1 VNREMSQPQQPLK
14 QLRDKMNYSD
24 VIQNQLLTFQQALL
38 KSGNDVDSQ
47 REVEEAIKGLIHL
60 IPDSWKDE
68 QFEEDY
74 EKAIEEYEEDV
85 RPKYGGVR
93 LDKETC
99 KKLGLPITQ
108 KVERI
113 DWYKAFQACINL
125 LDRRGLL
132 SKTQWIEQLEELIED
147 EFAET
152 DLQ

>member
-1 VNREMSQPQQPLK
+1 MSQPQQPLK

-38 KSGNDVDSQ
+38 KSGSDVDSQ

-60 IPDSWKDE
+60 IPDSWKDK
-68 QFEEDY
+68 QFKEDY
-74 EKAIEEYEEDV
+74 EKATEEYEKDV

-108 KVERI
+108 KAERI

>member
-1 VNREMSQPQQPLK
+1 MSQPQQPLK

-38 KSGNDVDSQ
+38 KSGSDVDSQ

-68 QFEEDY
+68 QFKEDY
-74 EKAIEEYEEDV
+74 EKATEEYEEDV

>member
-1 VNREMSQPQQPLK
+1 MSQPQQPLK

-38 KSGNDVDSQ
+38 KSGSDVDSQ

-60 IPDSWKDE
+60 IPDSWKDK
-68 QFEEDY
+68 QFKEDY
-74 EKAIEEYEEDV
+74 EKAIETIEEDI
-85 RPKYGGVR
+85 RPTWGGIKVDIEICR
-93 LDKETC
+93 E
-99 KKLGLPITQ
+99 LGLPISI
-108 KVERI
+108 KIERI